1 MTIGMLLLSLL
12 LRALAVGC
20 QFMTELVLLS

>member
-12 LRALAVGC
+12 LRALAVGR
-20 QFMTELVLLS
+20 QSMTELVLSS